1 MTEDRGRMNDY
12 TGRVSDEINS
22 ESRGYTVGATTDY
35 DRTDENKS
43 SDAIKAD
50 IEQTRSEM
58 GQKINQIQERL
69 DPTRLKE
76 QAQES
81 VRSAVSDSTEALVN
95 YVRGNAGDFGYT
107 VVDTIKRNPV
117 PAALVGIG
125 LGWLIF
131 KSFSGPSSDW
141 QDNDD
146 RYRERY
152 TANRNSGSGY
162 PQYTRYGTEYG
173 TDYSEQSRYSYE
185 AGGARGAQYQDSS
198 RYAGAQNPSY
208 NAPTGYY
215 SNDADN
221 AQYGQSRVGQA
232 GQYVQEKASDALDQA
247 RDTAGQLTSQVQETA
262 QQAGQ
267 YVQEKA
273 GDVLGQARDT
283 AGQLTDQVQETA
295 QQAGQYVQEKVGQ
308 VREQASQLGE
318 QAQQTLQGTG
328 RQVQRT
334 VESNPVPFGVAAL
347 VAGVLIGLALPE
359 TQTENQVMGEK
370 RDQLVDNAQSVAQD
384 VKQRVQTIVD
394 EKLPEVKQTA
404 QKVADDL
411 KQTSKTA
418 ADDIKQT
425 LKDAGESAKQN
436 VNELAQVG
444 KDAASDVAQTGKDA
458 AKDATQSVTNKT
470 ATTGYGSTSYS
481 SSTTGTSSLT
491 GGSTP
496 SSEAPEEE
504 GSTRNARM

>member
-1 MTEDRGRMNDY
+1 MNDY
-12 TGRVSDEINS
+12 TGRVSDEFNT
-22 ESRGYTVGATTDY
+22 EPRGYTVGATDAS
-35 DRTDENKS
+35 RTDDKS
-43 SDAIKAD
+43 SEEIKAD

-58 GQKINQIQERL
+58 SQKINQIQERL

-76 QAQES
+76 QAQET
-81 VRSAVSDSTEALVN
+81 VRSAVSDSTDALVN
-95 YVRGNAGDFGYT
+95 YVRGNAGEFGYS

-125 LGWLIF
+125 LGWMIF
-131 KSFSGPSSDW
+131 KSFSSPSSDGS
-141 QDNDD
+141 DYEEEY
-146 RYRERY
+146 YRERY
-152 TANRNSGSGY
+152 NNRRSGAGY
-162 PQYTRYGTEYG
+162 PQSTRYGNEYG
-173 TDYSEQSRYSYE
+173 TDAGDQSRYSYE
-185 AGGARGAQYQDSS
+185 AGGARGAQYQGSS
-198 RYAGAQNPSY
+198 RYS
-208 NAPTGYY
+208 APTGYY
-215 SNDADN
+215 RDDAEDQN
-221 AQYGQSRVGQA
+221 EQSRVGQA
-232 GQYVQEKASDALDQA
+232 SQYVQDKASDVLGQA
-247 RDTAGQLTSQVQETA
+247 RDTAGQVTGQVQETA

-273 GDVLGQARDT
+273 SDVLGQARDT
-283 AGQLTDQVQETA
+283 AGQVTEQVQETA

-334 VESNPVPFGVAAL
+334 VENNPVPFGIAAL

-370 RDQLVDNAQSVAQD
+370 RDQLLDNAQSVAQD

-404 QKVADDL
+404 QKVAEDL
-411 KQTSKTA
+411 KQTGKVA

-444 KDAASDVAQTGKDA
+444 KDAAKDVAQTGKDA
-458 AKDATQSVTNKT
+458 AQDAAQSVDSKT
-470 ATTGYGSTSYS
+470 ATISSSSASYSGSTAGA
-481 SSTTGTSSLT
+481 TSLT
-491 GGSTP
+491 GAGTNV
-496 SSEAPEEE
+496 SEAPEEE

>member
-1 MTEDRGRMNDY
+1 MTEDQGRTKDY
-12 TGRVSDEINS
+12 TGRVSDELNS
-22 ESRGYTVGATTDY
+22 ESRGYTVGATDY
-35 DRTDENKS
+35 DRADENKS

-50 IEQTRSEM
+50 IEQTRNEM
-58 GQKINQIQERL
+58 SQKINQIQERL

-76 QAQES
+76 QAQET
-81 VRSAVSDSTEALVN
+81 VRSAVSDSTDAIVSF
-95 YVRGNAGDFGYT
+95 VRGNAGDFGYT

-117 PAALVGIG
+117 PAALVGLG
-125 LGWLIF
+125 LGWMIF

-141 QDNDD
+141 EDNDD
-146 RYRERY
+146 NYRERY
-152 TANRNSGSGY
+152 TGNRNRGSGY
-162 PQYTRYGTEYG
+162 AQYTRYGNEYG
-173 TDYSEQSRYSYE
+173 TDSGDQSRYSYE
-185 AGGARGAQYQDSS
+185 AGGARGAQYQGSS
-198 RYAGAQNPSY
+198 RYAGDQNP
-208 NAPTGYY
+208 APTRYY

-221 AQYGQSRVGQA
+221 AQYGQNRVGQA
-232 GQYVQEKASDALDQA
+232 SQYVQEKTGDVLGQA
-247 RDTAGQLTSQVQETA
+247 QETA

-273 GDVLGQARDT
+273 GDVLEQARDT

-334 VESNPVPFGVAAL
+334 VENNPVPFGVAAL
-347 VAGVLIGLALPE
+347 VAGVLIGLALPGTE
-359 TQTENQVMGEK
+359 TENQVMGEK
-370 RDQLVDNAQSVAQD
+370 RDQLIDNAQSVAQD

-411 KQTSKTA
+411 KQTGKIA

-444 KDAASDVAQTGKDA
+444 KEAASDVASTGKDA
-458 AKDATQSVTNKT
+458 AKDAVQSVADKT
-470 ATTGYGSTSYS
+470 ATPGYGSTSYS
-481 SSTTGTSSLT
+481 SSTTG
-491 GGSTP
+491 GG
-496 SSEAPEEE
+496 
-504 GSTRNARM
+504 TR